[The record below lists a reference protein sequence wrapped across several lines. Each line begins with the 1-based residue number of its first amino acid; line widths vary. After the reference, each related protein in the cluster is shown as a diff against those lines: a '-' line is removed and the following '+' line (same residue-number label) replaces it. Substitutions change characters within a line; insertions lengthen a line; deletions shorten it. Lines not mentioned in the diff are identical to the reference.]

1 MVKGKPGHIQ
11 AMKAYRGSKGVA
23 PLILTRDTG
32 WKRVST
38 SKSWPHHARE
48 GRAQYEVKWAPV
60 YFNAF
65 IWEILSSD
73 FLLPYISYIIAM
85 KVNHVRGEEAVFLFV
100 TIICLIYLRGQCAVL
115 QLLSRHGTMTM
126 VVTQRSAAFVWQS
139 NSSRGTVLSSH
150 CQNWDICWKKAFR
163 CTGHKDNW

>member
-23 PLILTRDTG
+23 PLILIRDTG
-32 WKRVST
+32 LKPVST

-48 GRAQYEVKWAPV
+48 GRAQPIEHEVKWAPV
-60 YFNAF
+60 YFSAF

-73 FLLPYISYIIAM
+73 FLLPYKSYSIVM
-85 KVNHVRGEEAVFLFV
+85 KVNHVPGEEAVFLFV

-115 QLLSRHGTMTM
+115 
-126 VVTQRSAAFVWQS
+126 
-139 NSSRGTVLSSH
+139 
-150 CQNWDICWKKAFR
+150 
-163 CTGHKDNW
+163 